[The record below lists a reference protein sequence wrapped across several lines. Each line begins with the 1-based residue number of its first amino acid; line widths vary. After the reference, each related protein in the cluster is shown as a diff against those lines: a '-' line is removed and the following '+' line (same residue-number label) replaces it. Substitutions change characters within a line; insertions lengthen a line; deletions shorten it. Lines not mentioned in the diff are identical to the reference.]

1 MAFLSRIREDITAAR
16 VHDPAARGA
25 FEIAVVYS
33 GLHAIWWYRLNH
45 RLWQNGF
52 RLAARVGSQLARAA
66 TGIEIHPG
74 ARLGRRVFIDHGM
87 GVVIGETAEVGDDVM
102 LYHGVTLGGKG
113 GGKGKRH
120 PTLGDGVTVG
130 AGAKVLG
137 PVVIGGGC
145 IIGANAVVTKDAP
158 PRSIVV
164 GVPATARPRVAGQHY
179 GLAEPDYHI

>member
-1 MAFLSRIREDITAAR
+1 MSLLTSLREDITAAR

-25 FEIAVVYS
+25 LEIAVVYS

-45 RLWQNGF
+45 RLWLRGL
-52 RLAARVGSQLARAA
+52 RLPARIGSQLARAI

-87 GVVIGETAEVGDDVM
+87 GVVIGETAELGDDVM

-130 AGAKVLG
+130 AGAQILG
-137 PVVIGGGC
+137 PIMVGGGS
-145 IIGANAVVTKDAP
+145 IVGANAVVTKDAP
-158 PRSIVV
+158 PRSILV
-164 GVPATARPRVAGQHY
+164 GVPATARPRVAGSNY
-179 GLAEPDYHI
+179 GLSEPNYHI